1 LSAKHARSITFC
13 TSALHGAVVPAAVVT
28 LQPLTASTSAHEFTT
43 IFKHYKQLKRGK
55 TITSCIQRDG
65 WLKQQKMEFRNMFGS
80 AFNHQIVGSIIL
92 IRGKPIKATE
102 KHELGKWTWM

>member
-1 LSAKHARSITFC
+1 M
-13 TSALHGAVVPAAVVT
+13 
-28 LQPLTASTSAHEFTT
+28 
-43 IFKHYKQLKRGK
+43 
-55 TITSCIQRDG
+55 DG
-65 WLKQQKMEFRNMFGS
+65 SNNKKMEFRNLFGS